1 MASQKPAEF
10 SASQR
15 IDAACARFRA
25 DWLAGGTPRIE
36 DLLAGAEATDRDSL
50 FRALLAVELDIRVKR
65 RERVVSAEY
74 KTRFPDRAAAV
85 VDVFRALAEKRKPGS
100 GDTSVAQE
108 SVRGGVA
115 TLPPRPNPVVI
126 QPGLSQLGRFTL
138 IELLGEGAFGQV
150 YRARDP
156 HLDRDVAI
164 KTPRPG
170 VVNNEADRER
180 FLREARALATVQH
193 PNVCP
198 VYEVGE
204 TDGKLYT
211 VMAFV
216 AGKSLADAL
225 KDRKEPMPARQAVL
239 IVRKLALA
247 LEAAHAKGVV
257 HRDLKPANIMFDRE
271 RKDVVVM
278 DFGLARRAAKNEAEL
293 TLSGMILGT
302 DAGAFRNPRQ

>member
-85 VDVFRALAEKRKPGS
+85 VDVFRALAEKRKAGS

-108 SVRGGVA
+108 S
-115 TLPPRPNPVVI
+115 
-126 QPGLSQLGRFTL
+126 
-138 IELLGEGAFGQV
+138 
-150 YRARDP
+150 
-156 HLDRDVAI
+156 
-164 KTPRPG
+164 
-170 VVNNEADRER
+170 
-180 FLREARALATVQH
+180 
-193 PNVCP
+193 
-198 VYEVGE
+198 
-204 TDGKLYT
+204 

-302 DAGAFRNPRQ
+302 DAGAFRHPTP